1 MFSYISI
8 YFLIIFIPIL
18 IVLIGLNLP
27 NQIEL
32 NEKIVVNKTP
42 SEVFKYFADF
52 KIFSSWCPWFNEVPT
67 SKINYYG
74 ENMTAGSKVKYQKK
88 NKSIE
93 NSFEL
98 NHLEI
103 NRKIIFEVDLG
114 FTQKGKMEIDFTN
127 INNNKTSIN
136 WIFYLPLGNN
146 PIEKWYG
153 FIVKRTYH
161 KNLKNGLMKLQ
172 IKLENS

>member
-1 MFSYISI
+1 MFSYFSI

-42 SEVFKYFADF
+42 SKVFKYFADF
-52 KIFSSWCPWFNEVPT
+52 KIFSSWCPWFNEVRT
-67 SKINYYG
+67 SKINYNG
-74 ENMTAGSKVKYQKK
+74 ENMTAGSKVKYRVK

-127 INNNKTSIN
+127 IDNNKTSIN
-136 WIFYLPLGNN
+136 WNFYLPLGNN

-153 FIVKRTYH
+153 FIVKHSYH
-161 KNLKNGLMKLQ
+161 KNLKNGLLKLQ
-172 IKLENS
+172 IKFENS

>member
-52 KIFSSWCPWFNEVPT
+52 KIFTSWCPWFNNVPT
-67 SKINYYG
+67 SQITYHG
-74 ENMTAGSKVKYQKK
+74 ENMTTGSKVKYRIK

-93 NSFEL
+93 KFFEL

-103 NRKIIFEVDLG
+103 NQKIIFDIDLG

-127 INNNKTSIN
+127 VHNNKTSIYWN
-136 WIFYLPLGNN
+136 FYLPLGNN
-146 PIEKWYG
+146 PIEKWFG
-153 FIVKRTYH
+153 FLVKHSYH
-161 KNLKNGLMKLQ
+161 KNLRNGLKKLQ
-172 IKLENS
+172 LKLEYS